1 MRGGFRQG
9 LEAEAVCRSPR
20 MNASEN
26 AATAVVVQE
35 MT

>member
-20 MNASEN
+20 MNVSEN
-26 AATAVVVQE
+26 AAAAVVE
-35 MT
+35 ECRR